1 MVGGECGGGGDG
13 GGGGGSGGGAVTSP
27 LTRILAEPKSQ
38 SLRTWVSGWTS
49 RFCGLMSR
57 WHTPSEWMYARERQS
72 WYVYSFMY
80 SKGKVFL
87 LFA

>member
-1 MVGGECGGGGDG
+1 MSGGARGGGGDG
-13 GGGGGSGGGAVTSP
+13 GGGGGVAEAIVTSP